1 MSGKRIPFILGYLA
15 KKTDTQYARF
25 FLSLPLSLGHGNI
38 TLTTHSHTYTL
49 VTRSFYRMTEERK
62 RGDFHA
68 LRASIRFSIIGQFS
82 KPFSFIYDK
91 KMVKG
96 VRRERRG
103 KGLFADNM
111 FPRARSSTTREKHR
125 RGSSPVLGW
134 RLTGLVTRLN
144 RHGYFISR
152 PPPERRESRPHV
164 RSPRNLVQPPRDR
177 DPQRVLERH
186 PRRHRRRRRRR
197 CRHVLVV
204 LVVSLFEPRRIKS
217 SAAPPHFPLNC

>member
-1 MSGKRIPFILGYLA
+1 
-15 KKTDTQYARF
+15 
-25 FLSLPLSLGHGNI
+25 
-38 TLTTHSHTYTL
+38 
-49 VTRSFYRMTEERK
+49 MTEERK

-68 LRASIRFSIIGQFS
+68 LRVSIRFSIIGQFS

>member
-1 MSGKRIPFILGYLA
+1 MIFTR
-15 KKTDTQYARF
+15 YAPPSDSRSSASFPNRF
-25 FLSLPLSLGHGNI
+25 HLFTIKN
-38 TLTTHSHTYTL
+38 TL
-49 VTRSFYRMTEERK
+49 
-62 RGDFHA
+62 
-68 LRASIRFSIIGQFS
+68 
-82 KPFSFIYDK
+82 
-91 KMVKG
+91 KG

-186 PRRHRRRRRRR
+186 PRRRRRR
-197 CRHVLVV
+197 RHVLVV